1 MDSYGYVFF
10 IFSSTIIPCIQI
22 DLCTSNKQEVRLP
35 ENRRYCR
42 SSYSLHANGVRFE
55 GPVSSLPAKGIRIF
69 YAPHGIS
76 TSLVKH
82 DSHSS

>member
-1 MDSYGYVFF
+1 MDPYGYVFF
-10 IFSSTIIPCIQI
+10 IFSSTIIPYIQI

-55 GPVSSLPAKGIRIF
+55 GPVSSLPAKGTREV
-69 YAPHGIS
+69 GS
-76 TSLVKH
+76 DLLRTSRNIH
-82 DSHSS
+82 ESREA